1 MPIRL
6 RLSWLPRLLFQ
17 FTQAVSVL
25 LLALVFLAPVLD
37 NRFLPPGPWSRLLA
51 LFAYDAA
58 VRHTSVAAAL
68 GLLVTAW
75 VFFRPP
81 RLLLRPP
88 VRRGSRG
95 KPPPPDVAGA

>member
-6 RLSWLPRLLFQ
+6 RLPWLPRLLFH
-17 FTQAVSVL
+17 FTLAVSAL
-25 LLALVFLAPVLD
+25 LLALVFLAPVLH
-37 NRFLPPGPWSRLLA
+37 NHFLPPGRWSSLLA
-51 LFAYDAA
+51 LFARDAA

-81 RLLLRPP
+81 RLLPRPP
-88 VRRGSRG
+88 GRRGPRG
-95 KPPPPDVAGA
+95 KLPPPDIAGA